1 MTIAFL
7 GDSITA
13 GGDWES
19 WFPDRDARNFGVPGD
34 TTRDV
39 LNRLDDCVAVAPSH
53 LYLLIGTN
61 DFGNEQQSV
70 EHVVA
75 NTERI
80 LARLRDTLPAT
91 EIVVQSVMPR
101 AREYAERIKA
111 VNAAYLVLAGRYRAR
126 YLDLWPALARPDG
139 ELLPAL
145 TDDRLHLLP
154 LGYQRW
160 LGILAPVVNQDRAGA
175 TDDRTSRANV

>member
-13 GGDWES
+13 AGEWES
-19 WFPDRDARNFGVPGD
+19 WFPDRDARNFGISGD
-34 TTRDV
+34 TTQDV
-39 LNRLDDCVAVAPSH
+39 LDRLGDCLASAPSH

-61 DFGNEQQSV
+61 DFGNEDRSV

-75 NTERI
+75 NAEQI
-80 LARLRDTLPAT
+80 LVNVRTASPAT
-91 EIVVQSVMPR
+91 EIVLQSIMPR
-101 AREYAERIKA
+101 GVEFAERITA
-111 VNAAYLVLAGRYRAR
+111 VNAAYRALAAKYRAR
-126 YLDLWPALARPDG
+126 YLDLWPAFARADG
-139 ELLPAL
+139 ELWPDL

-160 LGILAPVVNQDRAGA
+160 LEVLGPVVEESSPHGAGTA
-175 TDDRTSRANV
+175 VTA